1 MTLQVEKERNILK
14 SKMLEFQKLLSE
26 PYQKPIN
33 SSLDIQRPQS
43 MGANAN
49 LFSGTS
55 QSNGPLSVSSFSQL
69 GTSMNMGFGR

>member
-1 MTLQVEKERNILK
+1 MTLQIEKERSILK
-14 SKMLEFQKLLSE
+14 SKMLEFEKLLSE

-33 SSLDIQRPQS
+33 SSLDGQRPQS
-43 MGANAN
+43 MGANTN
-49 LFSGTS
+49 PSGTS